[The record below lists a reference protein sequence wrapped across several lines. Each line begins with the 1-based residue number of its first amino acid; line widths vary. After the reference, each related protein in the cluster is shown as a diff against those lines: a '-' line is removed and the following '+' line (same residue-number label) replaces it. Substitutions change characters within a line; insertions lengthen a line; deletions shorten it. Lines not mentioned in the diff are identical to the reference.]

1 MKHTLFLLQSSWK
14 TVWKINRTKIETIKV
29 KKATVNLHQQY
40 EKYAT
45 TKSNAALIF
54 FGKIFE
60 CPCSFIPLISGVRLI
75 IWTYLCSWW
84 HNVVNLL
91 WSYYIYEKLIV
102 NEMYQNVWNIWS
114 RTSYDIF
121 ILWKNK
127 SWSWFLRITSRSMG
141 TCLVYD
147 WWRAV
152 THVIRVKITVIIK
165 SAG

>member
-1 MKHTLFLLQSSWK
+1 MSLLVHSIDFECLSHHLDVFLFLM
-14 TVWKINRTKIETIKV
+14 
-29 KKATVNLHQQY
+29 A
-40 EKYAT
+40 
-45 TKSNAALIF
+45 
-54 FGKIFE
+54 
-60 CPCSFIPLISGVRLI
+60 
-75 IWTYLCSWW
+75 
-84 HNVVNLL
+84 LL

-152 THVIRVKITVIIK
+152 THVIHVKITVIIK
-165 SAG
+165 VLDSNKFILQTWFKAIKTCSGFHSIHLEITEMKIVTVLSGAVVAQQHTKSYPGK